1 MTNNNKNNSNKKV
14 MRKSLLTVIGSLL
27 LSTSAFAQNPI
38 VQTCYTAD
46 PAPMVDG
53 DRLYVYIDRDEGPD
67 WYVMNEWRVY
77 STADMVNWTDHGA
90 CLPLSTF
97 TWAGKDTAWASQC
110 IRKGDKYYWY
120 VCCDNKNGGGKA
132 IGVAEGESPIG
143 PFRDRLKKPLISGG
157 WGYID
162 PSPFIDDDGTAY
174 LVWGNPGCFIAK
186 LNANML
192 SYSKVWNVS
201 GKHVRKEQDGIW
213 EFLQDEASFGG
224 PKDIPDGKKNSDY
237 KDLYEEGPWLM
248 KRNDIYYLM
257 YAAGGVPEHISYS
270 TSDKPTGPWTYRGQ
284 IMRQQNTNSFTNHAG
299 ICTFKGHNYFFYHT
313 GWLPG
318 GGGFTRSV
326 AVEEFDYKADGSIPE
341 IKATKTGV
349 KPIGTLNP
357 YERQEA
363 ETISMSSGV
372 KSQET
377 TELNPETGTKDKQ
390 IYITDIH
397 NNDYICVRSI
407 DFGEDVSSITMR
419 LASSKG
425 RGRIEIRSTQ
435 NGGTL
440 YGSVTIPNTG
450 GDDTWE
456 EVTVDL
462 AKPEMLTGVKD
473 IYFRF
478 VGGSTSALANFD
490 WWRFNRKQDADA
502 VVSLDSEVGHD
513 EFFSLAGNKLS
524 QPGKG
529 ITIVKHADGTTTKV
543 LKK

>member
-1 MTNNNKNNSNKKV
+1 MHINKFATAIAMTFCT
-14 MRKSLLTVIGSLL
+14 MCSLQ
-27 LSTSAFAQNPI
+27 AQNPI

-97 TWAGKDTAWASQC
+97 SWGGKDTAWASQC

-132 IGVAEGESPIG
+132 IGVAESDSPIG
-143 PFRDRLKKPLISGG
+143 PFKDKLKKPLISGG

-186 LNANML
+186 LSSTML
-192 SYSKVWNVS
+192 GYSKTWTVKGN
-201 GKHVRKEQDGIW
+201 HVRKEQDGIW
-213 EFLQDEASFGG
+213 EFIQDEASFGG
-224 PKDIPDGKKNSDY
+224 PKDIPEGKKNSDY
-237 KDLYEEGPWLM
+237 IDLYEEGPWLM
-248 KRNDIYYLM
+248 KRDGIYYLM

-270 TSDKPTGPWTYRGQ
+270 TSDSPTGPWTYRGQ
-284 IMRQQNTNSFTNHAG
+284 IMRQQDTNSFTNHAG

-326 AVEEFDYKADGSIPE
+326 AVEEFNYNADGTIPQ
-341 IKATKTGV
+341 IKATKAGV

-357 YERQEA
+357 YQRQEA
-363 ETISMSSGV
+363 ETIAMSSGL
-372 KSQET
+372 KSAEAKEKNEVTGET
-377 TELNPETGTKDKQ
+377 EKQ

-397 NNDYICVRSI
+397 SGDYIKVRNVE
-407 DFGEDVSSITMR
+407 FGDSVASITVR
-419 LASSKG
+419 VASNFG
-425 RGRIEIRSTQ
+425 RGKIVICSAST
-435 NGGTL
+435 GGTT
-440 YGSVTIPNTG
+440 YGTITVPDTG
-450 GDDTWE
+450 GDDVWQE
-456 EVTVDL
+456 LTVEL
-462 AKPEMLTGVKD
+462 TKPEALSGVKD

-478 VGGSTSALANFD
+478 LGSTTKNCFNFD
-490 WWRFNRKQDADA
+490 WWRFNSTSYVDGINTPQATNGK
-502 VVSLDSEVGHD
+502 D
-513 EFFSLAGNKLS
+513 EFYTISGTKIAAP
-524 QPGKG
+524 QRG
-529 ITIVKHADGTTTKV
+529 INIVKHPDGTTTKII
-543 LKK
+543 KKM